1 MIDGLMRADTHPVD
15 APPPEI
21 RFRYRLRLGRSLREL
36 WRSRELVR
44 SLAERE
50 LRARYKQAV
59 LGFAWAILTPV
70 ALMLVFTVFFQ
81 GVADVDTGGAPYAL
95 FAYLGLLPWTFFS
108 ISMNQGGQSL
118 IQNISLLNKVYCP
131 REVFPLASVAVAA
144 TDTAV
149 ALLPL
154 GILFA
159 TLGFAPKATSAWV
172 PVLLAIQVAFT
183 VGLTLIISAVVTYL
197 RDLRHAL
204 PVFLQ
209 LGLFATPVAYGIDV
223 VPRAYR
229 VLYAA
234 LNPLAP
240 VIDGYR
246 RTVLHGLPPDW
257 HLLLPGAITAVA
269 VLVAGYLVFKRLEKG
284 FADVA

>member
-1 MIDGLMRADTHPVD
+1 VIDGQMRAETHLAD
-15 APPPEI
+15 APPSEL
-21 RFRYRLRLGRSLREL
+21 RFRYRLRLWRSIREL

-44 SLAERE
+44 TLAERE

-70 ALMLVFTVFFQ
+70 ALMLVFTVFFHR
-81 GVADVDTGGAPYAL
+81 VASVDTGPAPYML

-108 ISMNQGGQSL
+108 TSMNQGGQSL

-131 REVFPLASVAVAA
+131 REVFPLASVGVAA

-154 GILFA
+154 GILFV
-159 TLGFAPKATSAWV
+159 TLGFAPKATSVWV

-223 VPRAYR
+223 VPPAYR

-246 RTVLHGLPPDW
+246 RTVLYGLPPNW
-257 HLLLPGAITAVA
+257 HLVLPGAITAVS
-269 VLVAGYLVFKRLEKG
+269 VLIVGYLVFKRLEKG